1 MGTHRAWHLSLTAF
15 LVVGS
20 PLPALAQKEP
30 PLKMV
35 YAVWK
40 HPGGA
45 SNIMK
50 QMNKKTYDL
59 VEAYAVLVKDTTGK
73 VEVSQRHNQ
82 AGGSAAAMTASETI
96 DTAIARLSA
105 LPANAADSA
114 KAYAPSD
121 GPASHLSDK
130 DLKKVVS
137 MLDPGESAVLLI
149 SPKPDVSEV
158 QRFLGM
164 GGRVPA
170 PDFNRTSGPLPLPRS
185 CGGPGEEN
193 QGT

>member
-1 MGTHRAWHLSLTAF
+1 MGNYRAWYLSLAAF
-15 LVVGS
+15 LLGAGPVT
-20 PLPALAQKEP
+20 AQAQEET

-40 HPGGA
+40 SPGGA
-45 SNIMK
+45 ANIMK

-59 VEAYAVLVKDTTGK
+59 VEAYAVLVKDETGK
-73 VEVSQRHNQ
+73 VQVSQRHNQ
-82 AGGSAAAMTASETI
+82 AGGSATAMTASQTI

-105 LPANAADSA
+105 LPPDAADSVS
-114 KAYAPSD
+114 AYAPSD
-121 GPASHLSDK
+121 GPASRLSEK

-158 QRFLGM
+158 KRFLGL
-164 GGRVPA
+164 GGLGA
-170 PDFNRTSGPLPLPRS
+170 PEVVVVDI
-185 CGGPGEEN
+185 
-193 QGT
+193 QQ